1 MRCSRF
7 ALRRMFTAD
16 GLPVF
21 QRNRLWTN
29 RTPHMRWVIAP
40 MLLALAHLIDL
51 ETDHQATS
59 DRMAMVA

>member
-1 MRCSRF
+1 MLAF

-16 GLPVF
+16 GLPLF

-40 MLLALAHLIDL
+40 TLLALAHLIDL
-51 ETDHQATS
+51 ETDHRATS
-59 DRMAMVA
+59 GRMAMVA